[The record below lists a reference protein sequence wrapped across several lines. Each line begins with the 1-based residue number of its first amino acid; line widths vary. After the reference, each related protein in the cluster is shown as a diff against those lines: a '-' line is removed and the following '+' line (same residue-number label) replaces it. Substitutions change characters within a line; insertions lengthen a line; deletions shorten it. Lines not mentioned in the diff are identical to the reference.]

1 MARLLDYFVIP
12 LRFLVCWTY
21 LGLISACF
29 FPVFVVLLP
38 SRRLR
43 ILASNIYGQLTG
55 RVMIFL
61 SGASIPPGLRAQ
73 LASPQ
78 PAIFISNHTSY
89 LDIYLGIWAA
99 PTGTLATA
107 RHSTVYVPFLGQL
120 YALSGNVLIN
130 RADKRSAAAALQ
142 ETIDLVLRFR
152 TSVWIWPEGTR
163 SADGRLLPFKR
174 GFAHVALA
182 TRLPIVPVVVSNA
195 HRCWPR
201 GRAYTRPAAVSVRIL
216 PPISTADWTIDMI
229 DRHVADVHA
238 RFVAALPDD
247 QRPARSASLNLKNTH
262 ISGSAS

>member
-1 MARLLDYFVIP
+1 MARLLDFFVLP
-12 LRFLVCWTY
+12 LRFVICWTY

-29 FPVFVVLLP
+29 FPVFLVLLP
-38 SRRLR
+38 SRRRR
-43 ILASNIYGQLTG
+43 ILASNVYGQLTG

-61 SGASIPPGLRAQ
+61 SGAKLPPGIRAQ
-73 LASPQ
+73 LARTQ

-89 LDIYLGIWAA
+89 LDIYFGIWAA

-107 RHSTVYVPFLGQL
+107 KRETAFVPFLGQL

-130 RADKRSAAAALQ
+130 RTNKRDAAAALR
-142 ETIDLVLRFR
+142 ETIDLMQRFR

-163 SADGRLLPFKR
+163 SFDGRLLAFKR
-174 GFAHVALA
+174 GFAHLALA
-182 TRLPIVPVVVSNA
+182 TRLPVVPIVVSNA

-216 PPISTADWTIDMI
+216 PPIPTTDWTVENL

-238 RFVAALPDD
+238 QFAAALPSD
-247 QRPARSASLNLKNTH
+247 QKPRTVSAESPQ
-262 ISGSAS
+262 

>member
-1 MARLLDYFVIP
+1 MARLFDLFIIP
-12 LRFLVCWTY
+12 LRFVVCWTY

-29 FPVFVVLLP
+29 FPVFLVLLP
-38 SRRLR
+38 SRRRR
-43 ILASNIYGQLTG
+43 ILVSNIYGQLTG
-55 RVMIFL
+55 RVMILL
-61 SGASIPPGLRAQ
+61 SGATLPPDIRAQ
-73 LASPQ
+73 LAATQ
-78 PAIFISNHTSY
+78 PAIFVSNHTSY

-99 PTGTLATA
+99 PTRTLATA
-107 RHSTVYVPFLGQL
+107 RRSTVYVPFLGQL

-142 ETIDLVLRFR
+142 ETIDLVIRYR

-182 TRLPIVPVVVSNA
+182 TRLPIVPIVVSNA

-201 GRAYTRPAAVSVRIL
+201 GRAYTRSAAVSVCIL
-216 PPISTADWTIDMI
+216 PSISTTDWTIDTI
-229 DRHVADVHA
+229 DRHVADVRA

-247 QRPARSASLNLKNTH
+247 QKPLPRALATP
-262 ISGSAS
+262 